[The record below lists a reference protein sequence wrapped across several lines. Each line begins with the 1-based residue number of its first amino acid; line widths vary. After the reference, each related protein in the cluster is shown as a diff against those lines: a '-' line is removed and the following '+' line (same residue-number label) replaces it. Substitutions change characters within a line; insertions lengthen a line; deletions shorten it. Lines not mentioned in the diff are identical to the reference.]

1 MTIDIFSNLSKTDS
15 RKELKNNITE
25 LMYFKDAKEG
35 SDFDEIRVFFESGK
49 FYKNNS
55 NTLAIGLNAS
65 KWWIAID
72 LQGRSIEK
80 NSYLSI
86 NNPTVASVSIF
97 VPVKQNDVTVY
108 EKHVSGWS
116 YYSEDDDIDFNYP
129 VFKLS
134 NELDT
139 DSVIYINLYSPFTQ
153 NYNIGIWNTE
163 DMRYIMNHSVM
174 NLFTFI
180 GLLIAIAISN
190 VLIFITLKDKTY
202 LFHVIYVFMTIS
214 YNGALLGYYRLFAGR
229 LAEALVSH
237 VVSLGLIMII
247 SLIFFFKSFYNTKKE
262 MPVVNK
268 ILDISFILC
277 SLVAV
282 LMFLGLRYYA
292 SIASTYIGFAIILFM
307 WGVIIYAVLKKI
319 SQAGIFLAAW
329 TFILLG
335 AVIFALRVLG
345 YIPNSNLTLNIVL
358 ICSMIETLLMS
369 WALSDRIRILRMN
382 KEHVDSLYEDA
393 EKSAKINEI
402 AFLQAQIKPHFL
414 FNVLNVIASLCRL
427 DIEKAREMILDLSE
441 YLRYSFDFKNLDRS
455 VSIQEE
461 LEFVEKYVK
470 IEQARFKDKFDISY
484 ELDDVSGLW
493 ISPLTIQPLVENSVR
508 HGIRKKKDTG
518 NITVRIKRYEG
529 YYSVEVKDD
538 GEGIEKD
545 KLVNLNSDEYFEGQG
560 TGLYNINRR
569 LNMLYGSRLWIFS
582 ESGKGTKVTFSIP
595 INQEVNDVKSSDN
608 RR

>member
-1 MTIDIFSNLSKTDS
+1 MAIDIFSNLSKTDS

-49 FYKNNS
+49 FYRNNS

-139 DSVIYINLYSPFTQ
+139 YSVIYINLYSPFTQ

-277 SLVAV
+277 SLFAV

-414 FNVLNVIASLCRL
+414 FNVLNVICFIVQVGYRKGKRN
-427 DIEKAREMILDLSE
+427 DFG
-441 YLRYSFDFKNLDRS
+441 SF
-455 VSIQEE
+455 
-461 LEFVEKYVK
+461 
-470 IEQARFKDKFDISY
+470 
-484 ELDDVSGLW
+484 
-493 ISPLTIQPLVENSVR
+493 
-508 HGIRKKKDTG
+508 
-518 NITVRIKRYEG
+518 
-529 YYSVEVKDD
+529 
-538 GEGIEKD
+538 
-545 KLVNLNSDEYFEGQG
+545 
-560 TGLYNINRR
+560 
-569 LNMLYGSRLWIFS
+569 
-582 ESGKGTKVTFSIP
+582 
-595 INQEVNDVKSSDN
+595 
-608 RR
+608 